1 MKKSELS
8 YFRKVLNDWQEQLLW
23 QADHAIVDL
32 MDASVNSSDLI
43 DQTALEIDRNF
54 ALRMRDRESKLI
66 RKIKNALK
74 RIDDGTFGICEM
86 CGGPIAVKRL
96 KARPVTTHCID
107 CKRVRETF
115 ERLTGD

>member
-8 YFRKVLNDWQEQLLW
+8 FFRRVLNDWQEQLLW
-23 QADHAIVDL
+23 QADHAIVGL

-96 KARPVTTHCID
+96 KARPVTTYCID
-107 CKRVRETF
+107 CKRVRETL